1 MSGGF
6 ILVVDDE
13 PAICDMICTSLEMAG
28 YQTRK
33 AANGQIALQMIFN
46 EQPDLAILDWMMPMM
61 SGIELTTRIKRD
73 PLTAEVPIILLTARS
88 VEEDKIRGLE
98 AGADDYVVKPFS
110 PRELTARVK
119 AVLRRSGKGNE
130 DSNLTAGTMVLSPD
144 EQVCRIDNET
154 VSMGPKELKLLEFFM
169 RHPNR
174 VFSRGQLLD
183 RVWGGNVYIDERTV
197 DVHIRRLRKAIT
209 MNDHE
214 RMIQTV
220 RGSGYRFSCDI

>member
-1 MSGGF
+1 MC
-6 ILVVDDE
+6 I
-13 PAICDMICTSLEMAG
+13 
-28 YQTRK
+28 
-33 AANGQIALQMIFN
+33 
-46 EQPDLAILDWMMPMM
+46 
-61 SGIELTTRIKRD
+61 RD
-73 PLTAEVPIILLTARS
+73 R
-88 VEEDKIRGLE
+88 
-98 AGADDYVVKPFS
+98 
-110 PRELTARVK
+110 RELTARVK